1 MKKLSISIIVALF
14 SFVFVSCDSNSYT
27 FSEMR
32 SICKDI
38 EENFEKYTE
47 NDIEKLTARFS
58 ELEKK
63 MELRELTEKEEKE
76 FAKLKGRY
84 YGSFTKGAIKSAK
97 KEIEKISDKI
107 SNTVEGF
114 IEGVK

>member
-47 NDIEKLTARFS
+47 NDFEKLTARFS

-97 KEIEKISDKI
+97 KEIKKISEKINS
-107 SNTVEGF
+107 TVEGF